1 MCWLGLEPEL
11 DINSGDT
18 NVRGRFFKHITLMR
32 KYVTYG
38 KEEMMWFTTVWSI
51 WLTRNILLFE
61 GKVCNVEEML
71 LSIKFLSWIGGLE
84 GILEVLIFMIT
95 IPLRSIILRGGKL

>member
-18 NVRGRFFKHITLMR
+18 NVIGRFLMR

-38 KEEMMWFTTVWSI
+38 KEEMMWFATVWSI

-95 IPLRSIILRGGKL
+95 ITL